1 MCTKEGIVALFL
13 PFPFGF
19 YCRARPVRSMATRW
33 DRGRSLDSPIC
44 MLRYEEK
51 RRWGIQPQLVHNNML
66 TGMNRPTHYKN
77 RKCQPLCH
85 LLLALIVAGFL
96 WVRSCCY
103 CVLSWRHSI
112 FSIAR
117 S

>member
-51 RRWGIQPQLVHNNML
+51 RRWGIQPQL
-66 TGMNRPTHYKN
+66 
-77 RKCQPLCH
+77 
-85 LLLALIVAGFL
+85 GFL